1 MGYYYIQV
9 QFVNGM
15 MSGYRSN
22 TQPSYSDAMESFI
35 LATDA
40 GGTVWLPIKNV
51 LSIEWC
57 FNEGAENEGKEET

>member
-9 QFVNGM
+9 QFVNGTV
-15 MSGYRSN
+15 SGYRSN

-35 LATDA
+35 LATEQ

-51 LSIEWC
+51 ISIEWR
-57 FNEGAENEGKEET
+57 FTEAPEPDGKED